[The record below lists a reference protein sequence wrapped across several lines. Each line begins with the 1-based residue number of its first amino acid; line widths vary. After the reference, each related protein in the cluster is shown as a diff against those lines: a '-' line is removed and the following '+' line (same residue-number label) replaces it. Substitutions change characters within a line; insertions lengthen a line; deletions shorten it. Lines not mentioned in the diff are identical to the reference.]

1 MEATAMAITPY
12 LYYENLDTA
21 MTWLTKALGFTR
33 VGPAQKG
40 PDGKASHATMQ
51 LGDGV
56 VMMGRPPAAQKYRN
70 PNRLGQSTQSLYVM
84 VENVDTHH
92 ARAVRVG
99 AELLETPADTPYG
112 HRRYGVV
119 DPEGHEWYFAQEL
132 PARPSATPPRRA
144 VAAAKPARA
153 RKARKAIRPRR
164 ATR

>member
-92 ARAVRVG
+92 RRAVKAG
-99 AELLETPADTPYG
+99 AELLEAPADTPYG

-132 PARPSATPPRRA
+132 PVRPTTTRPRRA
-144 VAAAKPARA
+144 AVARKAPRA
-153 RKARKAIRPRR
+153 GKARKAARPRPAR
-164 ATR
+164 R